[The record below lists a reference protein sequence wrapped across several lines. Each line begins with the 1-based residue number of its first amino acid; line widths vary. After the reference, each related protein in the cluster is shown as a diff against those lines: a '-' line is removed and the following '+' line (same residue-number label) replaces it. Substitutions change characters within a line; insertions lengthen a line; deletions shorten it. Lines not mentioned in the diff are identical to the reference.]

1 MIIYFSF
8 ISQNV
13 KNSED
18 EEMRETNLE
27 RLNAELVSLTAL
39 PEQPIEKSNDDSWSV
54 SQFIPIVIHVMYVS
68 DLLVSRLIYMLSYS
82 GQSAI
87 LIYQTFRH
95 NLPLSVLITQILLK
109 FAEHSFE
116 TLASLYFERKCHLK
130 SFQDTSI

>member
-54 SQFIPIVIHVMYVS
+54 SQFIPIVYSRNVCF
-68 DLLVSRLIYMLSYS
+68 RLI
-82 GQSAI
+82 GQPVD
-87 LIYQTFRH
+87 LYVELFG
-95 NLPLSVLITQILLK
+95 
-109 FAEHSFE
+109 AE
-116 TLASLYFERKCHLK
+116 CHFDISNFK
-130 SFQDTSI
+130 A